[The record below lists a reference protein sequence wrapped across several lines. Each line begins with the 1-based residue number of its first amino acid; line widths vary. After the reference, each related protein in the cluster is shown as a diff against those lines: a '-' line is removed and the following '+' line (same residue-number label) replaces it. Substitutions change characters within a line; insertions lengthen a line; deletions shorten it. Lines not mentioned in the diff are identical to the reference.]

1 MTTTITGFSDDLI
14 EIEGDINEEFTAP
27 AWKDDL
33 ESGVLTCS
41 DGTALRFEYDKG
53 GLWRFFPIFMG
64 HLFVRVDQGN
74 EETDTC
80 DVVHFKDGLKWVAMS
95 RSQEDFARV

>member
-1 MTTTITGFSDDLI
+1 MTTQITGLSDDLI
-14 EIEGDINEEFTAP
+14 EIEGDIEEEFTAP
-27 AWKDDL
+27 GWKIDF
-33 ESGVLTCS
+33 EGGIITCS
-41 DGTALRFEYDKG
+41 DGTALRFEYGKG
-53 GLWRFFPIFMG
+53 GLWRFFPICMG